1 VAFDWAAE
9 RLPDTCE
16 LRVMRAR
23 QQFQLG
29 RTAPAARHLT
39 TVLHERPP
47 TMLVGGHERPPTML
61 VAWTLVDAWALAT
74 RLALRSGDRGQ
85 AVRAVRRAVAVS
97 STFDVL
103 RPLLQVDDVVELMKE
118 INWPSRLAAF
128 TARVLDARRERP
140 AALRVA
146 LTESE
151 RAVLAMLSTQRSIGE
166 IAEALTVSRNTVK
179 THVRTIYGKLGV
191 HTRRDALTAARASGL
206 VTDS

>member
-39 TVLHERPP
+39 AVL
-47 TMLVGGHERPPTML
+47 HERPPTML
-61 VAWTLVDAWALAT
+61 VAWTLVDAWALAA
-74 RLALRSGDRGQ
+74 RLALRSGNRGQ

-103 RPLLQVDDVVELMKE
+103 RPLLQVDDVVELMGE
-118 INWPSRLAAF
+118 INWPPGLAAF
-128 TARVLDARRERP
+128 TTRVLDARRERP
-140 AALRVA
+140 AARRVA

-191 HTRRDALTAARASGL
+191 HSRRDALTAAGASGL
-206 VTDS
+206 VPDS